1 MLLAQCWTTVLLFWA
16 GDEGST
22 PMDAE
27 ARRRQLVAAIN
38 RVVGGDRAAL
48 RLVYSETLSE
58 AIWRL
63 SPYLG

>member
-1 MLLAQCWTTVLLFWA
+1 
-16 GDEGST
+16 
-22 PMDAE
+22 MDAE